1 MTLQKGDPS
10 RGDSFYDRVDRW
22 SSVDLPRTKA
32 AFALAASLNADRILD
47 IGSDRGENSAALA
60 AATSAT
66 VVCVDISEAAVQACR
81 ERGLEAHRGAIGESP
96 LLFANHSFDVVHMAE
111 VIEHLA
117 HPDRAMEEVRRIL
130 RPGGHVI
137 ISTPN
142 LACLPNRLLLP
153 LGLQPIFTEVSED
166 RVLGRGFHLFGQGS
180 KPVGHLRIYS
190 KRGLLE
196 FVELSGFRTVRLRG
210 VPLHT
215 EGIISKLEQ
224 LASLWTGSAMILVLL
239 AQKLD

>member
-1 MTLQKGDPS
+1 MT
-10 RGDSFYDRVDRW
+10 DSFYDTVDRW

-32 AFALAASLNADRILD
+32 AFALAASLNPNRILD

-60 AATSAT
+60 VATNAT
-66 VVCVDISEAAVQACR
+66 VVCADISEAAVQACR
-81 ERGLEAHRGAIGESP
+81 ERGLEAHRAAIGESP
-96 LLFANHSFDVVHMAE
+96 LPFDSNSFDVVHMAE

-117 HPDRAMEEVRRIL
+117 HPDRAMEEIRRVL
-130 RPGGHVI
+130 RPKGHVI

-166 RVLGRGFHLFGQGS
+166 RVLGRGIHLFGQDS

-190 KRGLLE
+190 KRALLE

-215 EGIISKLEQ
+215 NGFISRLEQ
-224 LASLWTGSAMILVLL
+224 VASLRTGWAMILVLL
-239 AQKLD
+239 ARKLD

>member
-1 MTLQKGDPS
+1 
-10 RGDSFYDRVDRW
+10 
-22 SSVDLPRTKA
+22 VDLPRTRA
-32 AFALAASLNADRILD
+32 AFGLAASVNGNRILD

-60 AATSAT
+60 AATNAT
-66 VVCVDISEAAVQACR
+66 VVCTDISEAAVQACR
-81 ERGLEAHRGAIGESP
+81 ARGLEAHRAAIGEAP
-96 LLFANHSFDVVHMAE
+96 LPFDGNSFDLVHMAE

-117 HPDRAMEEVRRIL
+117 HPDRAMEEVRRVL
-130 RPGGHVI
+130 KAKGHLI

-190 KRGLLE
+190 KRALLE
-196 FVELSGFRTVRLRG
+196 FVEMSGFRIVRLRG

-215 EGIISKLEQ
+215 EGVIARLEQ
-224 LASLWTGSAMILVLL
+224 LASLRAGWAMILVLL
-239 AQKLD
+239 AQKIG